1 MTGHNTGFLFHSDL
15 ISALFNYFIDFTIRK
30 NSTWMSRSHTWC
42 RKKIKLTSFMN
53 MAGKVFHKKYY
64 ENKTD
69 KEKVDS

>member
-1 MTGHNTGFLFHSDL
+1 
-15 ISALFNYFIDFTIRK
+15 
-30 NSTWMSRSHTWC
+30 MSRSHTWC